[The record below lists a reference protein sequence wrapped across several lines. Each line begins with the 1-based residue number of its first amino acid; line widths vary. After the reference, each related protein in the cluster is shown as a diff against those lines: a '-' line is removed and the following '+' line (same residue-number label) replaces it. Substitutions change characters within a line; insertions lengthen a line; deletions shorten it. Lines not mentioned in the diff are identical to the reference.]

1 MDHQYNPQ
9 DQYSTTQALAS
20 LSLQDRKLTLANL
33 QKIEGNIRDVS
44 SKAQTLIGNGGDEHT
59 TVFLKLESHLLKIKK
74 ITGDTMFLRLCDIAA
89 PDPP

>member
-33 QKIEGNIRDVS
+33 QKIEGNIRD
-44 SKAQTLIGNGGDEHT
+44 
-59 TVFLKLESHLLKIKK
+59 
-74 ITGDTMFLRLCDIAA
+74 
-89 PDPP
+89 